1 MWTFDRRLL
10 LYCDAL
16 NCRFTLTEEGGEWRK
31 VFDTFEDA
39 YEYAETC
46 ALHQTQLLVFNEL
59 GRFILEA
66 ELSPFSS
73 TLRIARNH
81 WRNMAAMAEVA

>member
-10 LYCDAL
+10 LHCDIV
-16 NCRFTLTEEGGEWRK
+16 NCRFTLSEEGGEWRK
-31 VFDTFEDA
+31 VFDTFEEA

-46 ALHQTQLLVFNEL
+46 AIHETQLIVFNEA

-66 ELSPFSS
+66 ELSPLAP
-73 TLRIARNH
+73 TLCVARNH
-81 WRNMAAMAEVA
+81 WRDMVAMAEVA